1 MSRVIK
7 RPHPPAAWSG
17 RSWPELA
24 GLPGWPAPAAAA
36 PAPERE
42 PAPDPAAFAAEARR
56 AAEAAAAAGRE
67 EGFRLGYE
75 EGRRQGYEEGLAR
88 AAAAMSEAEARMR
101 EVEAARASLSATLA
115 EERAHLVDG
124 ARAEIAQLAM
134 AVARRVLE
142 RELASDPEAVSDLV
156 ARLLEEARGREAI
169 VRVHP
174 DDAPALGG
182 AGAVAASGGRVE
194 VVADPGVG
202 RGGAVIETPGG
213 TWDARLETRLGAA
226 EAALRDGLGL
236 GREEEPSA

>member
-1 MSRVIK
+1 MSKVIK
-7 RPHPPAAWSG
+7 RAHPPAAWSG

-24 GLPGWPAPAAAA
+24 GLPRRPAPAAAA
-36 PAPERE
+36 PAPEGV
-42 PAPDPAAFAAEARR
+42 AAADPAAVAAEARR
-56 AAEAAAAAGRE
+56 AAAAAAAAGRE

-75 EGRRQGYEEGLAR
+75 EGRRRGYEEGLER
-88 AAAAMSEAEARMR
+88 AAAVMHEAEARMR
-101 EVEAARASLSATLA
+101 EVEAARASLSASLA
-115 EERAHLVDG
+115 EERAHLVNE
-124 ARAEIAQLAM
+124 ARAEIARLAM

-142 RELASDPEAVSDLV
+142 RELASDPKAVSDLV
-156 ARLLEEARGREAI
+156 ARLLEEARGREAV

-182 AGAVAASGGRVE
+182 SGGVAASFGKVE

-226 EAALRDGLGL
+226 EAALRDGLDL